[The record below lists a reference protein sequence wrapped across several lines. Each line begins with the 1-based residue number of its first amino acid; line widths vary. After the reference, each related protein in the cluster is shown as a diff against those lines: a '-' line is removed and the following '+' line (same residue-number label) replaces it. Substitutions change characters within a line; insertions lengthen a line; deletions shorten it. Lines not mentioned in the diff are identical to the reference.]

1 MGMERDIKL
10 YGHAKGKTNQQSQIL
25 WHKIACRKDISIY
38 KNVKIFKSIKE
49 TIWLLDGG
57 TILAFS
63 LLLAQMAGWNFN
75 WN

>member
-25 WHKIACRKDISIY
+25 WHEIACRKDMSIY

-57 TILAFS
+57 DHFGIFPVVGTDGRMEF
-63 LLLAQMAGWNFN
+63 
-75 WN
+75 

>member
-10 YGHAKGKTNQQSQIL
+10 YGHAKGKPNQQSQIL

-57 TILAFS
+57 DHFGIFPVVGTDGRMEF
-63 LLLAQMAGWNFN
+63 
-75 WN
+75 

>member
-57 TILAFS
+57 GDHFGIFPVVGTDGRMEF
-63 LLLAQMAGWNFN
+63 
-75 WN
+75 